1 MKILNGKNIKN
12 KIYSFVYCMSTQ
24 INELSEIQIQYLMK
38 RLPNIELSYETIA
51 HKKVF
56 PSYNLGIAVPNGK
69 KFYAWFSFQKS
80 QDVCYLMEINRE
92 KKITK
97 VTKADTL
104 FDASLS
110 LGTILY
116 GTIVYLDEQ
125 QTGNRIFVVEDIYYY
140 KGITMKN
147 MNYGEKLGYI
157 EDCMNNHIIQKIT
170 SPTSVVFGLP
180 YMWGIQT
187 PEENSIFEDYDK
199 IKEKILYSVHHIQ
212 IRKLNEISPYLNIT
226 INNVLTKIGQRE
238 KYFEKKQAIAQVIEI
253 PKFSINL
260 SKPQYKYPTVFQV
273 TADIQFDIYHLFA
286 YGKDKQQIYYDVA
299 YIPNIKTSIYMN
311 SIFRKIRENKNLDY
325 IEESDDESDFE
336 NIAEDKYVDL
346 NKVVNIECVFH
357 TKFKRWVPIRVV
369 NDSYK
374 IIHIS
379 KLVNYYI

>member
-1 MKILNGKNIKN
+1 
-12 KIYSFVYCMSTQ
+12 MSTQ

-69 KFYAWFSFQKS
+69 KFYAWFSFQKA

-97 VTKADTL
+97 VSKIDTL

-116 GTIVYLDEQ
+116 GTIVYLDEN
-125 QTGNRIFVVEDIYYY
+125 QTGNRMFVIEDIYYY
-140 KGITMKN
+140 KGISMKN

-157 EDCMNNHIIQKIT
+157 EDCMNHNITQQLT
-170 SPTSVVFGLP
+170 SPASVVFGLP

-187 PEENSIFEDYDK
+187 PEENDIFEKYDK
-199 IKEKILYSVHHIQ
+199 IKEKISYSVHHIQ

-226 INNVLTKIGQRE
+226 ISNVLTKIGQRE
-238 KYFEKKQAIAQVIEI
+238 KYFEKKQAISQVIEI
-253 PKFSINL
+253 PKFSIDL
-260 SKPQYKYPTVFQV
+260 SKPQYKYPTIFLV

-311 SIFRKIRENKNLDY
+311 NIFRKIRENKNLDY
-325 IEESDDESDFE
+325 IEESDDEADFE
-336 NIAEDKYVDL
+336 NISEDKYVDL

-369 NDSYK
+369 NESYK